1 MVKRGGNPRELHRLN
16 LREVHSSI
24 LEVAQN
30 WCKAG
35 DAQSTYAPIYIVS
48 RNAAREDVR
57 PNKRDVSSFKP
68 GLGKTKAR
76 NRIQLPCV
84 TLPSPSRLPVQ
95 PLAFRN

>member
-1 MVKRGGNPRELHRLN
+1 MVNAAAIRGELHRLN

-30 WCKAG
+30 CCKAG

-68 GLGKTKAR
+68 
-76 NRIQLPCV
+76 
-84 TLPSPSRLPVQ
+84 
-95 PLAFRN
+95 